1 MPDYQKELIRYR
13 LHAAQEK
20 LHSAKILLDAGEYKD
35 SIGRSYYAM
44 FSAVR
49 AILALDKVDFSKHA
63 GVIAYFQK
71 EYIKTGKFGKIYSKY
86 ISNAFQIRN
95 NCDYSDFF
103 LVSKN
108 DALEQYER
116 AEEFVDAIK
125 EYLSTIFLV
134 FEDQGNTQSSDCN
147 Y

>member
-1 MPDYQKELIRYR
+1 MPDYQKELVEYR
-13 LHAAQEK
+13 LQTAEEK

-71 EYIKTGKFGKIYSKY
+71 EYVKTRKFDKKYCKY

-95 NCDYSDFF
+95 NCDYTDFF

-108 DALEQYER
+108 DALEQYEK
-116 AEEFVDAIK
+116 AVEFIEKIK
-125 EYLSTIFLV
+125 IYLLPDI
-134 FEDQGNTQSSDCN
+134 E
-147 Y
+147 